1 MVEDIV
7 NAIAVRK
14 RNKQKI
20 FVCGNGGSA
29 STAEHFTNDLFAKGV
44 RAICL
49 NSNMAIITMIAN
61 DYGYEH
67 IFDRQLEV
75 YADGGDLL
83 IVFSCSGRSAN
94 IINAI
99 QFGLKTIT
107 IYGDDGKTYQE
118 NENKHLKIAHK
129 IAEAL

>member
-1 MVEDIV
+1 MIESIAK
-7 NAIAVRK
+7 AIDVRR
-14 RNKQKI
+14 RNKQKV

-49 NSNMAIITMIAN
+49 NSNVAIITMIAN

-75 YADGGDLL
+75 FADSGDLL
-83 IVFSCSGRSAN
+83 IVFSCSGKSQN
-94 IINAI
+94 IINAV
-99 QFGLKTIT
+99 QFGIKTIT
-107 IYGDDGKTYQE
+107 IYGDDKKTYQE
-118 NENKHLKIAHK
+118 NENRHLKIAHK
-129 IAEAL
+129 VAEAL